1 MKKQGFSKIDSTD
14 RGGGGGG
21 GGAAREEEF
30 ACASTIKLHQ
40 RFTPGSLLDE
50 APKLNQLRLS
60 ILNIYFDFF

>member
-14 RGGGGGG
+14 RG
-21 GGAAREEEF
+21 AREEEF
-30 ACASTIKLHQ
+30 ACASKIKLHQ

-60 ILNIYFDFF
+60 ILNIYSDFF

>member
-14 RGGGGGG
+14 RGGGG
-21 GGAAREEEF
+21 AREEEF
-30 ACASTIKLHQ
+30 ACAITIKLHQ

>member
-14 RGGGGGG
+14 WGGGGGG
-21 GGAAREEEF
+21 AREEEF